1 MKRLIALALVGL
13 IGASFTLD
21 AEAQRRLGGGRN
33 IGKQSAPAQQQ
44 ATPPAQQAPTQQTPA
59 QQAAPQQQPAAGA
72 AAAAAR
78 PSPWKG
84 ALLGLAAGL
93 GIAALASAFGLSETL
108 TAIVMAALIGFAL
121 LALIGFVMRR
131 MRGGAQPQPQPAY
144 SGAGGGMF
152 GGPGAAA
159 PVPSQPQPMQQP
171 IPRVATDLASGARP
185 GSAMDE
191 FTRGTAAPGAQ
202 GAQPGAA
209 QAPWG
214 VPADFDTAA
223 FLARAKE
230 QFGTLQA
237 AWDRGDLGSLQDF
250 TTQDMFIA
258 LTHELRARGGGTSKT
273 DVVALDASLLGIE
286 SSATEHI
293 ASVRFTGSL
302 RVDGEP
308 EQVDEVWNLS
318 KPLDGSSGWL
328 LAGIQQMR

>member
-1 MKRLIALALVGL
+1 MKRLLALVLVGL

-33 IGKQSAPAQQQ
+33 VGKQSAPVQQQQ
-44 ATPPAQQAPTQQTPA
+44 ATPPAQTAPTQQTPA
-59 QQAAPQQQPAAGA
+59 QQAAPQQQPATAG

-93 GIAALASAFGLSETL
+93 GIAALASAFGMSETL
-108 TAIVMAALIGFAL
+108 TAFLMAALIAFAVI
-121 LALIGFVMRR
+121 ALIGFVLRR
-131 MRGGAQPQPQPAY
+131 MRGGQPQAQPAY
-144 SGAGGGMF
+144 SGAGGGF
-152 GGPGAAA
+152 GSPGSA
-159 PVPSQPQPMQQP
+159 PMPSQPMPPPAPQPTA
-171 IPRVATDLASGARP
+171 RVASDLASGIRP

-191 FTRGTAAPGAQ
+191 FTRGAA
-202 GAQPGAA
+202 AQPATPQG
-209 QAPWG
+209 PWG

-223 FLARAKE
+223 FLARAKD
-230 QFGTLQA
+230 QFGSLQA
-237 AWDRGDLGSLQDF
+237 AWDRGDLGALQDF
-250 TTQDMFIA
+250 TTQEMFVA

-273 DVVALDASLLGIE
+273 EVVALDATLMGIE
-286 SSATEHI
+286 SSATEHV

-302 RVDGEP
+302 RVDGEA

-318 KPLDGSSGWL
+318 KPLDGSAGWL